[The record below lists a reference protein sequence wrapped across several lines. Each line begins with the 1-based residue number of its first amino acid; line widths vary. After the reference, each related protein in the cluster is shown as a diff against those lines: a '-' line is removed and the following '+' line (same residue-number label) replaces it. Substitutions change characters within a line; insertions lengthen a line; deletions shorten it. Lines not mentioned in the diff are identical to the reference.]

1 MNKSNINDFLTKT
14 LSVYTLLLFIIV
26 ILKLVGLDY
35 FGLDVNNPIFVK
47 FNNFI
52 LSHGLENVYYAAT
65 LLFYTYMFISISINE
80 NDIKVKIGSFIVT
93 CISVVLK
100 IIQTFIGNTII
111 IAIIDFVYLFFA
123 CLVLNSKNSKKEVL
137 KRYFK
142 VYMLNTIFQLISLFL
157 RNVNYYNN
165 NATFIINCLLD
176 FDYILM
182 LIIYYKLNFSKGG
195 VKICG
200 MEVISSSLKKI
211 HLRKLLTKL
220 QRNLDNFKKKT
231 RVEKLEISIFIVLS
245 LIWNTLSVVLILFVA
260 KLNDTLIEC
269 IFILTSFWL
278 SKTTFGKPF
287 HFSKMSTCFIVSNL
301 TYYALNRITTPLGI
315 SIIVPIILG
324 VGLSYVT
331 SKFVK
336 EKATKLYKGIPEDEF
351 NSSILNVTDKDSLQ
365 YKICHMFYVERK
377 SELEIAHNVG
387 YSIDNI
393 KKIKAKINK
402 KIKELS

>member
-35 FGLDVNNPIFVK
+35 FGIDVNNPILLKIDQFCYK
-47 FNNFI
+47 FNLTNIIYIITLYINVFVIYSITLKENSKELKLYLI
-52 LSHGLENVYYAAT
+52 LVI
-65 LLFYTYMFISISINE
+65 LFYIIIKIIENKYINIPIAVIVEFVYMYVMLKIYNKQSSFKRYLLVSLLLIVYQFITLFIRNINYIE
-80 NDIKVKIGSFIVT
+80 NNSFI
-93 CISVVLK
+93 
-100 IIQTFIGNTII
+100 
-111 IAIIDFVYLFFA
+111 
-123 CLVLNSKNSKKEVL
+123 
-137 KRYFK
+137 
-142 VYMLNTIFQLISLFL
+142 LNTILS
-157 RNVNYYNN
+157 V
-165 NATFIINCLLD
+165 
-176 FDYILM
+176 DYILLQ
-182 LIIYYKLNFSKGG
+182 LITYEIFKKGG
-195 VKICG
+195 IRLCG
-200 MEVISSSLKKI
+200 MEVHSYLQKKQHLKT
-211 HLRKLLTKL
+211 LLKKL

-287 HFSKMSTCFIVSNL
+287 HFSKMSTCFVVSNL

-336 EKATKLYKGIPEDEF
+336 PSATKLYKGMTEDDF
-351 NSSILNVTDKDSLQ
+351 NNSILNVTDKDSLQ

-402 KIKELS
+402 KIKELD